1 MPQRPDC
8 RLVKRITIMPEPVD
22 TTQKELSGLLER
34 ISKGD
39 TLAFDAFYEAA
50 SPVLFS
56 IAVQMLRDAALA
68 EDVVQEAFVQI
79 WERAAFYDPQRG
91 KPLTWAITLTRNKAI
106 DRLRSLQRRGR
117 VFAETEQDQEPFD
130 GESTHSDAASLLMES
145 EGASIIR
152 QYIKSL
158 APDERTILEM
168 AFFSALTHSEIA
180 EQLGQ
185 PLGTIKAKIRRSLL
199 KLRAAMKDFL

>member
-1 MPQRPDC
+1 MPGP
-8 RLVKRITIMPEPVD
+8 TE
-22 TTQKELSGLLER
+22 TTQLELSGLLE
-34 ISKGD
+34 KVAQGD
-39 TLAFDAFYEAA
+39 TAAFEAFYEAA

-79 WERAAFYDPQRG
+79 WERAAFFNPQRG

-117 VFAETEQDQEPFD
+117 VFTETDQDREPVDAEANHT
-130 GESTHSDAASLLMES
+130 DAASQLMDS

-152 QYIKSL
+152 KSL
-158 APDERTILEM
+158 KSLEPEERITLEL
-168 AFFSALTHSEIA
+168 AFFSAMTHSEIA
-180 EQLGQ
+180 EHLRQ
-185 PLGTIKAKIRRSLL
+185 PLGTIKARIRRSLL
-199 KLRAAMKDFL
+199 KLRSAMKDFL